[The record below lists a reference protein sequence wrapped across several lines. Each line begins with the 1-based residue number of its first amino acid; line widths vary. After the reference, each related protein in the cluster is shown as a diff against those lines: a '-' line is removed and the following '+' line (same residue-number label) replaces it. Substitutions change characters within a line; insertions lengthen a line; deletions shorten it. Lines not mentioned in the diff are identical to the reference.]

1 MKISA
6 SIERSYHKRKDGLY
20 QELIS
25 HFIHFEQPNGNK
37 QTKLD
42 RTEFGRVF
50 AENTTHNSFEGI
62 VMIKENGVEKRLIV
76 CEKT

>member
-6 SIERSYHKRKDGLY
+6 SIERSYHKRKDGYY

-25 HFIHFEQPNGNK
+25 YFVHFEQPNGNK

-42 RTEFGRVF
+42 KTEYGRVF
-50 AENTTHNSFEGI
+50 TENNTHNSFGGV
-62 VMIKENGVEKRLIV
+62 VMIKEDGVEKRLV
-76 CEKT
+76 VVEK

>member
-6 SIERSYHKRKDGLY
+6 SIERSYHKRKDGYY

-25 HFIHFEQPNGNK
+25 HFVHFELPNGNK

-42 RTEFGRVF
+42 KTEYGRVF
-50 AENTTHNSFEGI
+50 TENTTHNSFGGV
-62 VMIKENGVEKRLIV
+62 VMITENGVEKRLIV
-76 CEKT
+76 VEK

>member
-6 SIERSYHKRKDGLY
+6 SIERSYHKRKDGYY

-25 HFIHFEQPNGNK
+25 HFVHFEQLDGNK

-42 RTEFGRVF
+42 RTELGRVF
-50 AENTTHNSFEGI
+50 VENNTHNSFGGVVTI
-62 VMIKENGVEKRLIV
+62 TENGVEKRLIV
-76 CEKT
+76 VEK